1 MAHLIVA
8 VDGMTFQEAKSQG
21 VWDALGD
28 AQKKDLIWGVKIN
41 DMLFGGDPTAMI
53 ASLKKE
59 FNLGVMAD
67 VKLHDIPLH
76 MESSMSRLVDAGADI
91 VTVHCSANFRPQNK
105 ELLKYIAGV
114 TALTSFTDLEV
125 KWIYDRSTEEIV
137 RAFSDIAL
145 MNGYSYIVGSVKDLG
160 YTKEN
165 PLKKIC
171 TGIRPLWH
179 PQRYD
184 QVRIATLKEAVR
196 SEADYIVLGRPV
208 LKSASIADA
217 IEKIS
222 TEIS

>member
-1 MAHLIVA
+1 MIRLIVA
-8 VDGMTFQEAKSQG
+8 VDGMTFQEAKDKG
-21 VWDALGD
+21 VWAALSD

-41 DMLFGGDPTAMI
+41 DMLFGGDPMQMI
-53 ASLKKE
+53 ASLKND

-67 VKLHDIPLH
+67 VKLHDIPVH

-105 ELLKYIAGV
+105 NLLKYIAGV

-160 YTKEN
+160 FIKDN
-165 PLKKIC
+165 PLKKIS

-179 PQRYD
+179 AERYD
-184 QVRIATLKEAVR
+184 QVRIATLKDAVR
-196 SEADYIVLGRPV
+196 SEADYIVLGRPI
-208 LKSASIADA
+208 LKSASISGA

-222 TEIS
+222 AEIS